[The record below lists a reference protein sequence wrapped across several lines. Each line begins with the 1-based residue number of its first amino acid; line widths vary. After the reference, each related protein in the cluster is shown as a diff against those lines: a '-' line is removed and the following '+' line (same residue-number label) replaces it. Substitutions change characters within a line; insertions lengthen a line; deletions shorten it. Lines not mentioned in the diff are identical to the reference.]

1 MTKTEAAWPAAK
13 ITMWAIDKIKS
24 YPHNPR
30 THPPAQIELIAR
42 SMKED
47 GVTAPILI
55 DEKGVI
61 IYGHGRL
68 AAARQCGFKQYPVA
82 VARGWSEAQKRAAW
96 RRSSSST
103 CSSPLAG

>member
-1 MTKTEAAWPAAK
+1 MRGGDPAMANVSEAKWPAAK
-13 ITMWAIDKIKS
+13 VSLWPIGKIKP

-47 GVTAPILI
+47 GVTAPILV

-68 AAARQCGFKQYPVA
+68 AAARQCGFKRYPVA
-82 VARGWSEAQKRAAW
+82 VARGWSDARKRAA
-96 RRSSSST
+96 RIKDN
-103 CSSPLAG
+103 